1 MLKTIC
7 RSYDPSIGQFCG
19 FALPEHQ
26 DRYHAENPQSYRCPV
41 LEVTANQLAR
51 WRNTGSWEED
61 FQKQKFIPAGRLLRW
76 PIDEPAQPTP
86 ADAWDAAHMDV
97 KSICRAAH
105 LTQAAL
111 AARFGI
117 PKRTVENWCSGA
129 NKCPDYTRRMMCECL
144 GLLEK

>member
-1 MLKTIC
+1 MKTHLPTLWIEALGDNN
-7 RSYDPSIGQFCG
+7 REEWISDWALSSIWSDN
-19 FALPEHQ
+19 PVREDIPR
-26 DRYHAENPQSYRCPV
+26 DRID
-41 LEVTANQLAR
+41 QL
-51 WRNTGSWEED
+51 
-61 FQKQKFIPAGRLLRW
+61 GR
-76 PIDEPAQPTP
+76 I
-86 ADAWDAAHMDV
+86 WDAAHMDV